1 MLRQTL
7 EKPSTGTK
15 SAQAKEHLIKC
26 NLCPH
31 QCGVNRLEKLG
42 FWQAP
47 VLVEYLSKLTLAK
60 AWGSG
65 DVASADGIRFVV
77 PPKTIYAGP
86 NPRYFG
92 IGRGITSYDLI
103 SDQFSG
109 LNKLVITGTIRD
121 SLYLLELV
129 LCQHYNDQTS

>member
-1 MLRQTL
+1 M
-7 EKPSTGTK
+7 
-15 SAQAKEHLIKC
+15 
-26 NLCPH
+26 
-31 QCGVNRLEKLG
+31 
-42 FWQAP
+42 
-47 VLVEYLSKLTLAK
+47 TLAK
-60 AWGSG
+60 SWGGG

-77 PPKTIYAGP
+77 PPKTIYAGS

-109 LNKLVITGTIRD
+109 LNRLIITGTIRD

-129 LCQHYNDQTS
+129 LGQQTTIKPREIMADTAGYSDIIYA